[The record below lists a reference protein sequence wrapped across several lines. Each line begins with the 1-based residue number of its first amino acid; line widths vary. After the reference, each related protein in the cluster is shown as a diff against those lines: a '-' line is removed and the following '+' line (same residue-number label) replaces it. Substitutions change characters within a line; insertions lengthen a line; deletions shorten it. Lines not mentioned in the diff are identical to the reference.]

1 MDLATISMD
10 LQALLVTGADLER
23 KQEAMGVGVYDN
35 EFLLGMIEAAE
46 SNTHL
51 WGVMRDLRG
60 IVATCLKAQWQCVAC
75 NDLTHTLY
83 RMKRT
88 LARSVRAPNPAVVAW
103 ATDTADKT
111 MALVATIKC
120 LQSAVLVERHKQ
132 AMVLLLG
139 RDIFDSAAN
148 EYVPLHYCPSPVLL

>member
-1 MDLATISMD
+1 MDLR
-10 LQALLVTGADLER
+10 ALLVAGADLER
-23 KQEAMGVGVYDN
+23 KQEALGVGVYDN
-35 EFLLGMIEAAE
+35 ELLVGMIVAAE

-88 LARSVRAPNPAVVAW
+88 LARSVRAPNPAVVGW
-103 ATDTADKT
+103 ASDTADKT
-111 MALVATIKC
+111 MTLVATIKC
-120 LQSAVLVERHKQ
+120 LQSAVLIERHKQ
-132 AMVLLLG
+132 AIVSLLK
-139 RDIFDSAAN
+139 RDIYGPAAN
-148 EYVPLHYCPSPVLL
+148 EYEPLHYTYSILL

>member
-1 MDLATISMD
+1 MDLR
-10 LQALLVTGADLER
+10 ALLVTGADLER

-35 EFLLGMIEAAE
+35 ELLVGMIEAAE

-60 IVATCLKAQWQCVAC
+60 IVATCLEAQWQCVAC
-75 NDLTHTLY
+75 YDLTHTLY

-88 LARSVRAPNPAVVAW
+88 LARSVRAPNPAVIAW
-103 ATDTADKT
+103 ASETADGT

-132 AMVLLLG
+132 AIVLLLD
-139 RDIFDSAAN
+139 RDIFVPADN
-148 EYVPLHYCPSPVLL
+148 EYVLYCCPCLTWSSVRC